1 MLPRRGP
8 THARI
13 RLILPMRQNL
23 NRKLQSVVKVLT
35 VSDAPDYEQPWQS
48 HGPANS
54 SGSGGV
60 VMTKRGLRVL
70 TNGHVVQN
78 QVFVELR
85 RFGAS
90 RKYVAEVE
98 GVSHE
103 CDLALLRVHK
113 EEFFEGADPIELGT
127 LPLLGDT
134 VTVCGYPIGGDRLSL
149 TQGVVSRVEV
159 SAYAHSQRPLL
170 SVQIDAAVNAGNS
183 GGPVFKGDKLIG
195 IAFQALDESQ
205 NIAYAISLPVI
216 RHFLDDLDAA
226 RPVTF
231 PSLGIIW
238 QRLESD
244 SHRKALG
251 LKRTD
256 GGVLVVRIAFEGSA
270 WARLEEGDVL
280 LAIDGEPIA
289 SDGTVPLRPGELVDH
304 SHRVALRDVGEEL
317 SITILRD
324 KKRLNVKVPLMRPS
338 LLVPED
344 QYDVKPTYFVFGGLL
359 FAPLTRDYL
368 KSWGHEWWKAAPN
381 ELVSIYENKIRTPE
395 RQDVVILQKVLADKV
410 NQGYHEYENHVVHSL
425 DDVVVRSIRH
435 LVELVEAARGS
446 FICVGLADGQRIV
459 LDRAQAVDRSTVI
472 LERYNLRFDRS
483 TDLRRPAK
491 KTSAKKATAKKIPA
505 EKAPAKKAPAK
516 KAPKAAA
523 KKSG

>member
-1 MLPRRGP
+1 MP
-8 THARI
+8 
-13 RLILPMRQNL
+13 PMRDKL
-23 NRKLQSVVKVLT
+23 TRKLQSVVKVLT
-35 VSDAPDYEQPWQS
+35 VSDAPDYEQPWQT
-48 HGPANS
+48 HGPHNS
-54 SGSGGV
+54 TGSGAV
-60 VMTKRGLRVL
+60 ILTNRGLRVL

-103 CDLALLRVHK
+103 CDLALLRVRK
-113 EEFFEGADPIELGT
+113 EEFFEGAEPIELGT
-127 LPLLGDT
+127 LPVLGDT

-149 TQGVVSRVEV
+149 TQGVVSRIEV

-216 RHFLDDLDAA
+216 EHFLDDLSLA
-226 RPVTF
+226 RPASF
-231 PSLGIIW
+231 ASLGVVW

-244 SHRKALG
+244 SHRRSLG

-270 WARLEEGDVL
+270 WGVLQEGDVL
-280 LAIDGEPIA
+280 LEIEGEAIA
-289 SDGTVPLRPGELVDH
+289 SDGTVELRPGELVDH
-304 SHRVALRDVGEEL
+304 SHRISLRDVGDPL
-317 SITILRD
+317 KLTILRD
-324 KKRLNVKVPLMRPS
+324 KKRLEVTAHLKRPS

-344 QYDVKPTYFVFGGLL
+344 QYDVKPTFFVFGGLV
-359 FAPLTRDYL
+359 FAPLSRDYL
-368 KSWGHEWWKAAPN
+368 KSWGSEWWKAAPN
-381 ELVSIYENKIRTPE
+381 ELVSIYENQIRTPE

-410 NQGYHEYENHVVHSL
+410 NQGYHEYENHVVNNL
-425 DDVVVRSIRH
+425 DGVVVRNIRH
-435 LVELVEAARGS
+435 LVDLVQGGQGTYVS
-446 FICVGLADGQRIV
+446 VGLHDGQRIV
-459 LDRAQAVDRSTVI
+459 LDRAQAIARCQAI
-472 LERYNLRFDRS
+472 LDRYNLRHDRS
-483 TDLRRPAK
+483 ADLR
-491 KTSAKKATAKKIPA
+491 
-505 EKAPAKKAPAK
+505 E
-516 KAPKAAA
+516 APKRAKPAA
-523 KKSG
+523 KKPASPKKPARRR